1 MPRKAQ
7 RVSTHQQLSLVAFAL
22 QPTRQEAIANVTWS
36 YSKRSLFERCQRR
49 YFYEY
54 YGSSAALEGVDP
66 QHATLRRL
74 KALEGRQER
83 VGTLLHRGI
92 ATYLHRAQAGR
103 PMLTDDLVD
112 WLMKIFRQDCAYSR
126 ADPDGAHP
134 PGGQYPPVL
143 LREYHDRQPDVEYL
157 VAESERYLRE
167 GIQAFLTAPI
177 FIPFREAG
185 MRSGALIEQHL
196 RLPGFPCKVDGR
208 LDLAYPEPEAGGV
221 TIVDWKS
228 GVNDGD
234 GSDSLQLAAYALW
247 ARAYYQVTP
256 DAIHIYKAFLREAE
270 VVTFAVTE
278 HLLDQARARIIQDA
292 ERMAQVQHYG
302 ETGRV
307 EAFTPCEQIG
317 VCRSCPFHS
326 ACPEG
331 STLLHA

>member
-1 MPRKAQ
+1 MMARKGQ
-7 RVSTHQQLSLVAFAL
+7 RVPTHQQLSLVAFAP

-49 YFYEY
+49 YYYEY
-54 YGSSAALEGVDP
+54 YGSSVALEGVD
-66 QHATLRRL
+66 QEHATLRRL
-74 KALEGRQER
+74 KAVEGRQER

-92 ATYLHRAQAGR
+92 ATYLHRAQAGT
-103 PMLTDDLVD
+103 PMAADDLID
-112 WLMKIFRQDCAYSR
+112 WLVKIFRQDCAYSR
-126 ADPDGAHP
+126 ADPDGVHP
-134 PGGQYPPVL
+134 PGGHYPPVL
-143 LREYHDRQPDVEYL
+143 LYEYHDRRPDVEHL
-157 VAESERYLRE
+157 VAESEQHLRE
-167 GIQAFLTAPI
+167 GAQAFLTAQI
-177 FIPFREAG
+177 FAPMREAG
-185 MRSGALIEQHL
+185 MRSDALIEQHL

-208 LDLAYPEPEAGGV
+208 LDLAYPEAGGV

-228 GVNDGD
+228 GVSDGD
-234 GSDSLQLAAYALW
+234 GTDSLQLAAYALW
-247 ARAYYQVTP
+247 ARAHYQVAP

-317 VCRSCPFHS
+317 ICRSCPFHS

>member
-7 RVSTHQQLSLVAFAL
+7 RVSTHQQLSLVSFAL
-22 QPTRQEAIANVTWS
+22 QPTRQEVIANVTWS

-49 YFYEY
+49 YYYEY

-74 KALEGRQER
+74 KALEGRHER

-92 ATYLHRAQAGR
+92 ATHLHRAQVGTPLSA
-103 PMLTDDLVD
+103 DDLVD
-112 WLMKIFRQDCAYSR
+112 WLVKIFRQDCAYSR
-126 ADPDGAHP
+126 IDPDGAHP
-134 PGGQYPPVL
+134 PGGPYPPIL
-143 LREYHDRQPDVEYL
+143 LHEYHDRQPDVEHL
-157 VAESERYLRE
+157 MAESEQHLRE
-167 GIQAFLTAPI
+167 GAHAFLTAPI
-177 FIPFREAG
+177 FAPFREAD
-185 MRSGALIEQHL
+185 MRPGALIEQHL

-208 LDLAYPEPEAGGV
+208 LDLAYTEIGSV
-221 TIVDWKS
+221 SVVDWKS

-234 GSDSLQLAAYALW
+234 GTDSLQLAAYALW
-247 ARAYYQVTP
+247 ARAHYQVAP

-270 VVTFAVTE
+270 AVTFPVTE
-278 HLLDQARARIIQDA
+278 HFLDQARARIIQDA

-317 VCRSCPFHS
+317 VCRSCPFQR

>member
-7 RVSTHQQLSLVAFAL
+7 RVSTHQQLSLVSFAL

-49 YFYEY
+49 YYYEH
-54 YGSSAALEGVDP
+54 YGASAPLKGVDP
-66 QHATLRRL
+66 QHAKLRRL
-74 KALEGRQER
+74 KALVGRHKR
-83 VGTLLHRGI
+83 VGTLLHLGI
-92 ATYLHRAQAGR
+92 ATYFHRAQAGTSM
-103 PMLTDDLVD
+103 PADDLVD
-112 WLMKIFRQDCAYSR
+112 WLVKIFRQDCTYSR

-143 LREYHDRQPDVEYL
+143 LHEYHDRQPDVEHL
-157 VAESERYLRE
+157 VAESEQHLRE
-167 GIQAFLTAPI
+167 GVQSFLTAQI
-177 FIPFREAG
+177 FAPFREAG
-185 MRSGALIEQHL
+185 MRFDALIEQHL

-208 LDLAYPEPEAGGV
+208 LDLAYPEAGGV

-234 GSDSLQLAAYALW
+234 GTDSLQLAAYALW
-247 ARAYYQVTP
+247 ARAHYQVAP

-270 VVTFAVTE
+270 VVTFPVTE

-317 VCRSCPFHS
+317 VCRSCPFQS

-331 STLLHA
+331 STVLHA